1 MHIATVNVDDTVRLI
16 LWEKNVSFMT
26 FFSHYPIQKKKQFL
40 NSPVATFFSAA
51 EKNAIA
57 FIGVR
62 VFVFRE
68 CSYISWNVSGL
79 PRGLDI
85 SPRVSCANNFRV
97 IIVTGTDPPVRQ
109 TSWPQMPFALVRL
122 ESPPVKVFLEWW
134 PVRSGNSPNPWKGK
148 TRAISQVASKQ
159 ASRSWLHCILK

>member
-1 MHIATVNVDDTVRLI
+1 MVFNFPTHAYCNDKYCWQWSWWHTGRRMYHVWYSSLTTRCSSVPDT
-16 LWEKNVSFMT
+16 KNR
-26 FFSHYPIQKKKQFL
+26 FL

-57 FIGVR
+57 VIGIR

-97 IIVTGTDPPVRQ
+97 IIVTGIDPPVRQ
-109 TSWPQMPFALVRL
+109 TSWPQMPFALVCL
-122 ESPPVKVFLEWW
+122 ENPPVTIFVDRMVAL
-134 PVRSGNSPNPWKGK
+134 PRSENSSNPWKG
-148 TRAISQVASKQ
+148 
-159 ASRSWLHCILK
+159 

>member
-1 MHIATVNVDDTVRLI
+1 MNNFFLLKIWNKKWLLIFACMHIATVNVDDTVRLMVYYGKRMYH
-16 LWEKNVSFMT
+16 LWHSSLTIRYKKNR
-26 FFSHYPIQKKKQFL
+26 FL

-122 ESPPVKVFLEWW
+122 DLRVHLWRFS
-134 PVRSGNSPNPWKGK
+134 
-148 TRAISQVASKQ
+148 
-159 ASRSWLHCILK
+159 